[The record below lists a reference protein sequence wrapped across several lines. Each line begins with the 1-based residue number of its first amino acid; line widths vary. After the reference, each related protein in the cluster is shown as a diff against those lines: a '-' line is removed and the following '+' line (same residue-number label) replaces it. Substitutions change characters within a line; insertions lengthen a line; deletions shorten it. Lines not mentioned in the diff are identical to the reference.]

1 MTLFGSSLKWIL
13 ASGALLLALGA
24 GAPAFAQ
31 PAISG
36 MQSQTGPRL
45 DFPAGLAVDGA
56 AISAASAAGMS
67 VAFGAPIGGVLF
79 SLEQVSYYF
88 PDKVMWHSFVCAM
101 VAAVSL
107 QFMNPFRT
115 GKLVLWQVAYE
126 RNWHDFEVFSFILIG
141 VVGVRTFLLILRF
154 FSCARFFGDFWLE
167 LVSRML
173 RWGLWGVV
181 ALTFGT
187 LLWRG

>member
-1 MTLFGSSLKWIL
+1 MLTVVAKKREIL
-13 ASGALLLALGA
+13 
-24 GAPAFAQ
+24 
-31 PAISG
+31 
-36 MQSQTGPRL
+36 
-45 DFPAGLAVDGA
+45 
-56 AISAASAAGMS
+56 SAASAAGMS

-126 RNWHDFEVFSFILIG
+126 RNWHDFELWSFVLIG
-141 VVGVRTFLLILRF
+141 IVGVNILATRL
-154 FSCARFFGDFWLE
+154 SQSWFWP
-167 LVSRML
+167 R
-173 RWGLWGVV
+173 
-181 ALTFGT
+181 
-187 LLWRG
+187 